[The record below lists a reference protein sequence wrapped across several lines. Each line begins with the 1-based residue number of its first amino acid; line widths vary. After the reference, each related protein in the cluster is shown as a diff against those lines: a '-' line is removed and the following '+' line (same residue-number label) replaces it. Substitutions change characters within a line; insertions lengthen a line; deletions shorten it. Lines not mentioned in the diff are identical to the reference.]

1 MKVFGS
7 LYCRVLLYYYAGS
20 NYIFPNKR
28 GQFSWFVPSV
38 SILLTVK
45 LLQFERGV
53 VMLNRCNKENRTEKT
68 VPTHAAALT

>member
-20 NYIFPNKR
+20 NYIFPNKC

-68 VPTHAAALT
+68 VPTHAAVLT